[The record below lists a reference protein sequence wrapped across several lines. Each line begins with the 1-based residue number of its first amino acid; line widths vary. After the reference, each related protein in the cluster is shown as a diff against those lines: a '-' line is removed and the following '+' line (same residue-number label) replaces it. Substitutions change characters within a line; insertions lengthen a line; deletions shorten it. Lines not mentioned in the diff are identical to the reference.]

1 MAGRLGR
8 ARMRKQSR
16 TLRVVASTDSD
27 VREGTADRVRPDQRA
42 DRHTLFQVMW
52 FATNTLLLVAILAAA
67 YSAVWEY
74 STRRYLQG
82 FSDAVI
88 PASGTPEE
96 KIDAILHW
104 MSNGPARRE
113 SAPDGSV
120 RDPTETL
127 NYASLLKVCGS
138 ATNAFVN
145 LADSAGLRS
154 RRLLLLNPHLLTMHV
169 VAEVLVDGRW
179 IVVDPAFRTVLR
191 DSAGRT
197 VTRKQLSDRSVFLAA
212 TSGIS
217 GYDPSYTYDRTVHV
231 RMARLGR
238 AGYYLRLVFN
248 HIAPGWDDS
257 MTTSLLLE
265 RESLAAMVAAIFSM
279 MILVLVRIFLRWYGT
294 RWLGIHQPQLRARML
309 RAHGAFFD
317 SGTAP

>member
-16 TLRVVASTDSD
+16 TLRVVSSTDSD

-42 DRHTLFQVMW
+42 GRHTLFQVMW
-52 FATNTLLLVAILAAA
+52 FVTNTLLLVAILAAA

-74 STRRYLQG
+74 STRRYLEG
-82 FSDAVI
+82 FSDAII

-154 RRLLLLNPHLLTMHV
+154 RRLLLLDPR
-169 VAEVLVDGRW
+169 LVDDARSRGSSRRW
-179 IVVDPAFRTVLR
+179 PLDRGGSGVSDCPPGLRREDRDAEAVERPFGVLGCHQR
-191 DSAGRT
+191 D
-197 VTRKQLSDRSVFLAA
+197 
-212 TSGIS
+212 
-217 GYDPSYTYDRTVHV
+217 
-231 RMARLGR
+231 LG
-238 AGYYLRLVFN
+238 LRPKL
-248 HIAPGWDDS
+248 H
-257 MTTSLLLE
+257 
-265 RESLAAMVAAIFSM
+265 
-279 MILVLVRIFLRWYGT
+279 LRP
-294 RWLGIHQPQLRARML
+294 HRARSHVSRVHDAIDIL
-309 RAHGAFFD
+309 CRSSAFIG
-317 SGTAP
+317 SGRNSIKRQSAMSSVSGSSSARCAPARKSAQIISRQ

>member
-1 MAGRLGR
+1 
-8 ARMRKQSR
+8 
-16 TLRVVASTDSD
+16 
-27 VREGTADRVRPDQRA
+27 
-42 DRHTLFQVMW
+42 
-52 FATNTLLLVAILAAA
+52 
-67 YSAVWEY
+67 
-74 STRRYLQG
+74 
-82 FSDAVI
+82 
-88 PASGTPEE
+88 
-96 KIDAILHW
+96 

-154 RRLLLLNPHLLTMHV
+154 RRLLLLDPHRLTMHV

-179 IVVDPAFRTVLR
+179 IVVDPAFRTILR

-212 TSGIS
+212 TGGIP

-248 HIAPGWDDS
+248 QIAPGWEDS
-257 MTTSLLLE
+257 MTASLLLE
-265 RESLAAMVAAIFSM
+265 RESLATMVAAIFSM
-279 MILVLVRIFLRWYGT
+279 MILVLSPHFSALVWNTPARNTPAPVKSENAASLRRFLRFG
-294 RWLGIHQPQLRARML
+294 
-309 RAHGAFFD
+309 HGALVGISSTLFSSLCQRRILSFGSVRCLLLRNLRNTIVNFHMTVD
-317 SGTAP
+317 TKRYEIVFLVVPEVASGTNMMDLEILRGTTMLAAPAVAVQYLLPQSPDTTLDRVSV